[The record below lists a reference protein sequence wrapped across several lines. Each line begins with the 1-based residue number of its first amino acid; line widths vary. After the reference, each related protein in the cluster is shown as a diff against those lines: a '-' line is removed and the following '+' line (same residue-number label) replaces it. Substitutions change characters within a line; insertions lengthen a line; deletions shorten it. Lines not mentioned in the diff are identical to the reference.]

1 MPTITVQ
8 LYRASKN
15 LLLHE
20 CAKLAT
26 SYFHMWQK
34 IFIMAKVW
42 CVILYASPSVAS
54 SIEAQK
60 SALQDIK
67 SSLEK
72 AENAR
77 ALTQTKLRHLSR
89 DMQLLQQ
96 DIIEKATHV
105 QKIERELN
113 AQERKLHEL
122 AVEEAKKNEQL
133 EIHKH
138 YASTMVSAGWSLQH
152 RPQLAAWLLPEENR
166 ERALTVRALHMTT
179 LSLKHDMDKVTTSM
193 RELEEIR
200 FAMLQTQKDRMEMRK
215 SLTKERASL
224 QEQLGKQEILHREL
238 QRDDDKY
245 HRTMVALAKKAQNV
259 SSLVASLEVQHEKET
274 LAAMTPQ
281 EKPTLQKPPAVI
293 VDNTARTEAIN
304 FAQAKGGLPLPAEG
318 VVMGKFGEVRGQND
332 RLKGLELKTMAS
344 ATVISPYEGE
354 VLFVGPFLEYGNMV
368 IIRHSKQYHT
378 LLAGLSQ
385 INVRTGQFLL
395 DGEPIGAMGKESNQR
410 NLYLELR
417 KDATAIDPAPWYALQ
432 KHHYAAR

>member
-1 MPTITVQ
+1 
-8 LYRASKN
+8 
-15 LLLHE
+15 
-20 CAKLAT
+20 
-26 SYFHMWQK
+26 MWQRM
-34 IFIMAKVW
+34 FIIAGL
-42 CVILYASPSVAS
+42 CVAIMGTTPCIAS
-54 SIEAQK
+54 SVEAQK
-60 SALQDIK
+60 SALQEIK
-67 SSLEK
+67 TSLEK

-113 AQERKLHEL
+113 TQERKLHEL
-122 AVEEAKKNEQL
+122 AIEESKKNEQL

-138 YASTMVSAGWSLQH
+138 YASTMISAGWSLQH

-179 LSLKHDMDKVTTSM
+179 LSLKNDMDKVASSM

-224 QEQLGKQEILHREL
+224 QEQLGKQEMLHREL
-238 QRDDDKY
+238 QQDDDKY
-245 HRTMVALAKKAQNV
+245 HRTMVALAKKAENV
-259 SSLVASLEVQHEKET
+259 NSLVESLEAQHEKET
-274 LAAMTPQ
+274 IAAITPQ
-281 EKPTLQKPPAVI
+281 EKPSLHPSPAKTI
-293 VDNTARTEAIN
+293 APRKNTTN
-304 FAQAKGGLPLPAEG
+304 FMHAKGGLPLPAEG
-318 VVMGKFGEVRGQND
+318 VIIGTFGQLRGQND
-332 RLKGLELKTMAS
+332 RLKGLQLKTMAQ
-344 ATVISPYEGE
+344 ATVTSPYEGE

-378 LLAGLSQ
+378 LLAGISQ

-395 DGEPIGAMGKESNQR
+395 DGEPIGAMGRDSNQR